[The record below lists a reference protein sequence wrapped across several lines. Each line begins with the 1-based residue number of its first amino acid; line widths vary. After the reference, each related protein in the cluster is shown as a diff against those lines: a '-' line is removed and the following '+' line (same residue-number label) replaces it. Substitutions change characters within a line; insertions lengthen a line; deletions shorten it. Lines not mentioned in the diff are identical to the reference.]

1 MPPEFEKYLTLV
13 TGVPIELAYMVL
25 AAGAAVEN
33 LFPPIPSDTFVI
45 IGGLLTE
52 RGVLAG
58 GAVLATAWASNVST
72 AVLLY
77 LMARRYGQGVFSTSW
92 GRWLLR
98 PHQLETVA
106 GFYSRYGLI
115 AIFGSRFL
123 PMVRVVVPAFAGI
136 ARLGFFSAT
145 IPLALASAVWY
156 TALLY
161 AGIFASRNLNRLF
174 VLFGAVSNWLLA
186 FAVLFMAA
194 VGYWWLRT
202 RRHRHEIEAI
212 DQQLS
217 KREHPD
223 AHEPGKDPVEERG
236 HGA

>member
-1 MPPEFEKYLTLV
+1 MPPEFEKYLALV

-52 RGVLAG
+52 RGVLSG
-58 GAVLATAWASNVST
+58 SIVLASVWASNVIT

-77 LMARRYGQGVFSTSW
+77 LMARRYGQGVFATSW

-106 GFYSRYGLI
+106 GFYSRYGLV

-123 PMVRVVVPAFAGI
+123 PMLRVVVPAFAGI

-161 AGIFASRNLNRLF
+161 AGIFASRNLERLF
-174 VLFGAVSNWLLA
+174 ALFGAVSNSLLG
-186 FAVLFMAA
+186 FALLFIVLA
-194 VGYWWLRT
+194 VFWWLRS
-202 RRHRHEIEAI
+202 RRHRHEIEAL
-212 DQQLS
+212 DEHLS
-217 KREHPD
+217 KRGHVREREAAEGH
-223 AHEPGKDPVEERG
+223 AEGQVHED
-236 HGA
+236 